1 MPLFANPELTAPVD
15 LCLPDGRL
23 NPAARGHSR
32 RPLHRPNLSG
42 WGRAKRWEYW
52 GLVTPTHVLGLTL
65 ANLDVLSLQECFVL
79 DRKTRQERSL
89 PFAAPLGL
97 GVRLPDTLPPLH
109 ATGRSPRGSFDF
121 TDVPARAGQP
131 AGTRLRVRM
140 GGVEL
145 DALVEAPG
153 DVLGVVVPW
162 SERLF
167 QYTVKAPGCPVSGV
181 LRVDGESFVIP
192 EGQSWAVLDRG
203 RGRWPHAI
211 VWNWGAGSGVVA
223 RRAPAVFT
231 CLALR
236 PSLRVA
242 RRICVTPKGPPSPN
256 SWAS

>member
-97 GVRLPDTLPPLH
+97 GVRLPDTLPDTPYLH
-109 ATGRSPRGSFDF
+109 FG
-121 TDVPARAGQP
+121 
-131 AGTRLRVRM
+131 
-140 GGVEL
+140 
-145 DALVEAPG
+145 
-153 DVLGVVVPW
+153 LGVAW
-162 SERLF
+162 SSAAQGALTLYFDE
-167 QYTVKAPGCPVSGV
+167 VGVS
-181 LRVDGESFVIP
+181 RTPIP
-192 EGQSWAVLDRG
+192 CD
-203 RGRWPHAI
+203 
-211 VWNWGAGSGVVA
+211 
-223 RRAPAVFT
+223 
-231 CLALR
+231 
-236 PSLRVA
+236 
-242 RRICVTPKGPPSPN
+242 
-256 SWAS
+256 